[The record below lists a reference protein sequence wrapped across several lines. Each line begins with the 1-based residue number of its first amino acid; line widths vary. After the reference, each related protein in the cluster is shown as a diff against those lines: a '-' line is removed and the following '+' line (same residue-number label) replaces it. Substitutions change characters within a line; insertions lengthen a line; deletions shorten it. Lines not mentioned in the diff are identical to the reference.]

1 MNKNGEKN
9 YIYEYEYPKKTNF
22 KFPKDKLYCEKT
34 VTIRPEFVLDKKDS
48 YNDQFASIYN
58 YFKKLKPQ
66 IDNNV
71 RDYLFLK
78 LYKYIAKR
86 DEYYNKDVF
95 TLEKLINRLKGDY
108 SISSKYIDMLKK
120 KEFITS
126 KEIDDMYTN
135 VLFLNDFVKG
145 LSKDIKSFKDKHY
158 KEFKMSSYFV
168 IQDKTNDEIEDLI
181 KRVDTEVS
189 RFRNIKEASDY
200 YIYNS
205 GVEIAELINEILYV
219 NKKGIILD
227 YHYFIKDDAI
237 ICFTYPEWINLMT
250 KFKYVFSKIK
260 GKVELTEK
268 FKSCYT
274 IIETRFA
281 IILISKEY

>member
-22 KFPKDKLYCEKT
+22 KFPKDKLYCERT

-205 GVEIAELINEILYV
+205 GVEIADLINEILYV

>member
-22 KFPKDKLYCEKT
+22 KFPKDKLYCERT

-168 IQDKTNDEIEDLI
+168 IQDKTNEEIEDLI

-205 GVEIAELINEILYV
+205 GVEIADLINEILYV